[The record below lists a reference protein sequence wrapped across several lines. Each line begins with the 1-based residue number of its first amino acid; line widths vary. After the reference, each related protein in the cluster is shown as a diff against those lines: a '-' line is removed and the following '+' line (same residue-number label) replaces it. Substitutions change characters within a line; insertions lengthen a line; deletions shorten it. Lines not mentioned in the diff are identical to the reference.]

1 MGNLPGIGNVNASSA
16 NTSIGFA
23 GSAVAALEAGFAPR
37 PYVYVGGTSL
47 IKDLRQIKAGTS
59 YDAPLFPPTSED
71 LPALYGASGYL
82 APAIT
87 AGTCYFYW
95 PSSCFVAT
103 ACPTSRSRSTGR
115 GCSIQTAARCGSE
128 CGWTTSSPTRRR
140 SAAALRSPDF

>member
-1 MGNLPGIGNVNASSA
+1 MNASTA

-47 IKDLRQIKAGTS
+47 EGPAPDKAGTS

-71 LPALYGASGYL
+71 LPALDGASGYH

-87 AGTCYFYW
+87 AGTCYFYS
-95 PSSCFVAT
+95 PSSAFVVNRL
-103 ACPTSRSRSTGR
+103 PDFQIEVNRGRLFDSDRSEMRLR
-115 GCSIQTAARCGSE
+115 MRLDYFYR
-128 CGWTTSSPTRRR
+128 TRRR
-140 SAAALRSPDF
+140 SVAAPRSRKAACEVRQ